1 MTTGKKLR
9 LAGKGEPS
17 PMGGPPGDLF
27 IQAKVFEDPVFSV
40 DGQDLHT
47 HRDLKL
53 SEVIFGTKI
62 NVPTPDGR
70 ELSLKIP
77 PGTKHGTK
85 MRLSGHGLPSMK
97 GKKRGDIY
105 VRIRVIIPK
114 SLTREQKKLFEKLAE
129 TGL

>member
-1 MTTGKKLR
+1 
-9 LAGKGEPS
+9 
-17 PMGGPPGDLF
+17 
-27 IQAKVFEDPVFSV
+27 VFSV
-40 DGQDLHT
+40 GGHDLYI

-85 MRLSGHGLPSMK
+85 MRLSGHGLPGMK

>member
-9 LAGKGEPS
+9 LAGKGESS
-17 PMGGPPGDLF
+17 PMGGTPGDLF
-27 IQAKVFEDPVFSV
+27 IQAKVLEDPVFSV
-40 DGQDLHT
+40 DGKDLYT

-62 NVPTPDGR
+62 SVPTPDGK

-85 MRLSGHGLPSMK
+85 MRLSGHGLPDMK
-97 GKKRGDIY
+97 TKKRGDIY

-114 SLTREQKKLFEKLAE
+114 SLTREQKKLFEQLAE